1 MDQDVDNKFYARADE
16 HIRLSND
23 QLKLIG
29 PGKVSA
35 SMMYSLSRFN
45 AWNSARGFENAEQ
58 MAADRQRTLDYYM
71 TEYRE
76 MLEENID
83 DYIENFSKYRDLPE
97 ETV

>member
-1 MDQDVDNKFYARADE
+1 MNQDVDNKFYARADE

-45 AWNSARGFENAEQ
+45 AWNSARVFDSAEQ
-58 MAADRQRTLDYYM
+58 MAAERQVALDFYM
-71 TEYRE
+71 NEYRQ
-76 MLEENID
+76 MLEENLD
-83 DYIENFSKYRDLPE
+83 DYIENFSKYRDMPE
-97 ETV
+97 EKT

>member
-1 MDQDVDNKFYARADE
+1 MIQDVDDEFYARADE

-58 MAADRQRTLDYYM
+58 MAADRQSTLDFYL
-71 TEYRE
+71 TEYRQ
-76 MLEENID
+76 MLEENLD
-83 DYIENFSKYRDLPE
+83 DHIENFSKYRGLPE
-97 ETV
+97 EPA

>member
-1 MDQDVDNKFYARADE
+1 MIQDVDDKFYDRADE

-23 QLKLIG
+23 QLKSIG

-58 MAADRQRTLDYYM
+58 MAADRQMTLDYYM
-71 TEYRE
+71 NEYRQ
-76 MLEENID
+76 MLEENLD
-83 DYIENFSKYRDLPE
+83 DYIENFSKYRDLPK
-97 ETV
+97 ETA